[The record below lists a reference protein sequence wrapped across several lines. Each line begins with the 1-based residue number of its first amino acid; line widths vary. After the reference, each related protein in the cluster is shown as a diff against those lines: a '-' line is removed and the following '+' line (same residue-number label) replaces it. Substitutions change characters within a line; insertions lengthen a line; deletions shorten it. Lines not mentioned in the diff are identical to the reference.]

1 MVMVRGLLWFLLIV
15 AAGLLPQVAMA
26 DDEAKLNWSVTPYLW
41 ASQTRLSL
49 ELNDQ
54 KLGGD
59 TISFNDLL
67 DQLDTAFMVNME
79 AGKGR
84 WSAFADLTYLRTS
97 DNQQR
102 PVFRVESRS
111 DSTLLDTGVAFWPGG
126 VGSNM
131 SVVAGLR
138 LSGFNNRYRFFVQD
152 TEVSRSRDDDDYYDA
167 LLGLRYRFQFG
178 ERWALLTHAD
188 FSLGQSEG
196 TWMLRA
202 NLARTV
208 GRRGLNRILFGY
220 QYKHAEYQSGK
231 LRTEFSYHGPM
242 AGFSFRF

>member
-1 MVMVRGLLWFLLIV
+1 VVAVRGLLWFLLIV
-15 AAGLLPQVAMA
+15 ATGLPPQVAVA
-26 DDEAKLNWSVTPYLW
+26 DDETTLNWSVTPYLW

-67 DQLDTAFMVNME
+67 DQLDTAFMVNIE

-84 WSAFADLTYLRTS
+84 WSAFADLTYLQTS
-97 DNQQR
+97 DKQQR

-111 DSTLLDTGVAFWPGG
+111 DSTLLDTGVAFWPHG
-126 VGSNM
+126 VGSDL
-131 SVVAGLR
+131 SIIAGLR
-138 LSGFNNRYRFFVQD
+138 FSGFDNRYRFFVQD
-152 TEVSRSRDDDDYYDA
+152 IEVSRTRDDDDYYDA
-167 LLGLRYRFQFG
+167 LLGLRYRFEIG

-196 TWMLRA
+196 TWLLRA

-208 GRRGLNRILFGY
+208 GRSGLNRILFGY
-220 QYKHAEYQSGK
+220 QYKHAEYKSGE
-231 LRTEFSYHGPM
+231 LRTKYSYNGPM
-242 AGFSFRF
+242 AGFNFRF